1 MSLFENYK
9 SVASFD
15 EMFDENKNLRE
26 HWRGIYESIQ
36 NKGLE
41 ELGAKQAEIDWHLEE
56 NGVTY
61 NIYNNPEGSGN
72 RPWRLDPIPFV
83 ITAEEWKEV
92 KRGIKQRAT
101 LLNLIFKDLYGEQK
115 LIKDKIIPAEV
126 IYGHKGFTSEVYNFG
141 FKENFQLYFYAVDM
155 ARGPDGKMWVISDR
169 TQAPSGLGYSVENRL
184 TLNNIAKDLYPDI
197 ETKKLSLFVEEF
209 KKLLFKLSDGDI
221 SKVALLTPGPH
232 NETYFEHSY
241 LSSFLETNLVQGDDL
256 LCKNG
261 ALWLKSLSGLKP
273 INTLVRRV
281 DGKFCDPLELRNDSK
296 LGVPGMLDAMRQ
308 NNLAMV
314 NPIGS
319 AILENIGLNPFMENI
334 AQYFLNEDLILPQI
348 ATWWCGQP
356 HELEYV
362 LENLSKLIIKKIDRT
377 ESIKTYLCR
386 NLSYEALNDL
396 RETIIQNPNFYAAQE
411 EISFSTIPN
420 YTSERIEPRNA
431 VIRAYSLK
439 RDKNYT
445 VMNGGLVRVSAS
457 KDSLLVSSQ
466 RGGTSKD
473 LWILGMDKKTD
484 TVNIFKNAPYV
495 ETSLRHMSTLK
506 AENLFWLG
514 RYLARSITTTRFLRF
529 LLKNIANTYRYEEIQ
544 TNESQRILQNALTH
558 LTMTYPG
565 FLEDSA
571 QENLQLSPMNE
582 ILSVIKDSSRT
593 GTLTFTIGML
603 ANANIAVKNLLAI
616 ESSKIFDKLQKEWF
630 TFVRKPN
637 NSQRAVLSE
646 LDKVLIYFTA
656 YKELVDESMYKEQG
670 LTLFEIGY
678 TIENALLFISKAR
691 SMLCFKLDKSVAYD
705 ILEGVLSSSESFNAY
720 RTQYRSALQFENVVE
735 FLVFNPQFPKSLSY
749 ITNKLLGEFKTLPK
763 SKPYLT
769 AYEAP
774 MFKAY
779 SLLKLTKMS
788 DVIILD
794 EEEQIYKKL
803 DTMLSTLSG
812 LLAECSMEL
821 CKTYFSH
828 YDE

>member
-1 MSLFENYK
+1 MGLFENYK

-41 ELGAKQAEIDWHLEE
+41 ELGSRQAEIDWHLEE

-61 NIYNNPEGSGN
+61 NIYNNPEGNGN

-83 ITAEEWKEV
+83 ITGDEWKEV
-92 KRGIKQRAT
+92 KKGIKQRAT
-101 LLNLIFKDLYGEQK
+101 LLNLIFRDLYGEQK
-115 LIKDKIIPAEV
+115 LIRDNIIPAEV
-126 IYGHKGFTSEVYNFG
+126 IYGHKGFCSEVYNFG
-141 FKENFQLYFYAVDM
+141 FKDNFNLYFYAVDM
-155 ARGPDGKMWVISDR
+155 ARGPDGKLWVISDR

-184 TLNNIAKDLYPDI
+184 TLNNIAKELYPAI
-197 ETKKLSLFVEEF
+197 EVKKLSLFVEEF
-209 KKLLFKLSDGDI
+209 KTLLHKLSDGDI
-221 SKVALLTPGPH
+221 SKVAVLTPGPH

-281 DGKFCDPLELRNDSK
+281 DDKFCDPLELRNDSK
-296 LGVPGMLDAMRQ
+296 LGVPGMVDAMRQ
-308 NNLAMV
+308 DNLIMV

-334 AQYFLNEDLILPQI
+334 AQYFLNEELILPQI

-356 HELEYV
+356 SELAYV
-362 LENLSKLIIKKIDRT
+362 LENLSTLIVKKIDRT
-377 ESIKTYLCR
+377 ESVKTYLCR
-386 NLSYEALNDL
+386 NLSFEALAEL
-396 RETIIQNPNFYAAQE
+396 RETIIKSPNFYAAQE

-420 YTSERIEPRNA
+420 YTSEKIEPRNA

-439 RDKNYT
+439 RDENYT

-473 LWILGMDKKTD
+473 LWILGTDKRND
-484 TVNIFKNAPYV
+484 NANIFKNAPYV

-514 RYLARSITTTRFLRF
+514 RYLARSITTSRFLRY
-529 LLKNIANTYRYEEIQ
+529 LLKNMANTYRYEEME
-544 TNESQRILQNALTH
+544 TNDSQRMLQNALTH

-565 FLEDSA
+565 FLDETM
-571 QENLQLSPMNE
+571 QEKLHLNPMNE
-582 ILSVIKDSSRT
+582 ILSVIRDRYKT
-593 GTLTFTIGML
+593 GSLTYTIGML
-603 ANANIAVKNLLAI
+603 ANANVAVKNLLAV
-616 ESSKIFDKLQKEWF
+616 ESAKIFDKLQKEWF
-630 TFVRKPN
+630 IFVRKQN
-637 NSQRAVLSE
+637 NSKRAVLSE

-705 ILEGVLSSSESFNAY
+705 LLEGILSSSESFNAY
-720 RTQYRSALQFENVVE
+720 RTQYKSALQLENVIE

-769 AYEAP
+769 AHEAP

-779 SLLKLTKMS
+779 SLLKLTKLS
-788 DVIILD
+788 DVMELED
-794 EEEQIYKKL
+794 EQSYTKL
-803 DTMLSTLSG
+803 DTMLSTLSD
-812 LLAECSMEL
+812 LFAECSTEL